1 MQNFFEE
8 IQNVGQISEGGA
20 DGQSSLNEQGKPLI
34 EVLSSSENS
43 EALESAPSEITASLR
58 DNQEVMND
66 DNKRNKTITDKD
78 IWTPHD
84 NCPEKQ
90 NIRYT
95 MPDFDY
101 DQDVGTVSLVM
112 HVKNIEIDSVVKIFS
127 PDDQKQIHIRF
138 VSMGSGCF
146 PVHYSILLK
155 FEEGCNIVPEDCTVD
170 VSAEN
175 LVLVLAKAKL
185 SWSWWDKFTAGVD
198 ENNLKVKFRCF
209 VTFKSEMA
217 FSITLTFHHGDIQIV
232 LFC

>member
-1 MQNFFEE
+1 
-8 IQNVGQISEGGA
+8 
-20 DGQSSLNEQGKPLI
+20 
-34 EVLSSSENS
+34 
-43 EALESAPSEITASLR
+43 
-58 DNQEVMND
+58 MND
-66 DNKRNKTITDKD
+66 VNERNKNITDKD

-84 NCPEKQ
+84 NCPDRQ

-95 MPDFDY
+95 MPSFDY
-101 DQDVGTVSLVM
+101 DQDVGTLSLVL